1 MAALASIYDTLK
13 DGDSQKDT
21 NMDVEA
27 QTSSSAAASSSAGGE
42 KEAELFGKK
51 RTLDAKMIAEEY
63 KIWKKNTP
71 FLYDLVLTHA
81 LEWPSL
87 TCEFL
92 PSLQQNEGDCYNTHR
107 LILGTHTS
115 TGEDNALI
123 VAKVNLPKDEAS
135 LSTNEIERINK
146 QIELCNL

>member
-1 MAALASIYDTLK
+1 
-13 DGDSQKDT
+13 
-21 NMDVEA
+21 MDVEA

-42 KEAELFGKK
+42 KAELFGKK

-92 PSLQQNEGDCYNTHR
+92 PSLQQNKETAT
-107 LILGTHTS
+107 ILTDIFGHAYVDR
-115 TGEDNALI
+115 GE
-123 VAKVNLPKDEAS
+123 
-135 LSTNEIERINK
+135 
-146 QIELCNL
+146 